1 MFSEVRVA
9 QMAAYLINKSGGTMK
24 YLKLMK
30 LLYLAD
36 RESLDRYGDP
46 ISGDHMVS
54 MKHGP
59 VLSQTYDLIK
69 AGGDNPAE
77 GWEAWI
83 AGQPNYAV
91 ASTRPLATRD
101 DFDELS
107 DADLEILNKI
117 WGQFGHMNQYHLVDY
132 THDNCSEWV
141 DPCGSSFPIAPEA
154 VFLALGKQPETA
166 VTLANRLREQQQL
179 DALVHALK

>member
-9 QMAAYLINKSGGTMK
+9 QMAAYLINKSGGTMN

-36 RESLDRYGDP
+36 RESMDRHGDP

-54 MKHGP
+54 MPKGP

-69 AGGDNPAE
+69 GGGDNPDE

-83 AGQPNYAV
+83 ADQSNYAV
-91 ASTRPLATRD
+91 ASRRPYAARD
-101 DFDELS
+101 EFDELS
-107 DADLEILNKI
+107 DADLEILNKV
-117 WGQFGHMNQYHLVDY
+117 WGQFGHMNQYHLVEY

-141 DPCGSSFPIAPEA
+141 NPFGSSFPIAPEA
-154 VFLALGKQPETA
+154 VFLALGKQPEA
-166 VTLANRLREQQQL
+166 AATLANRLRERRQL